1 MENRLPLTGRP
12 STLPSE
18 EVMLARTASVIAAA
32 RGSFVKSALYSAKV
46 SISPPAVV
54 WNTSGVLPAAILDFR
69 TVL

>member
-1 MENRLPLTGRP
+1 MNRFPFTGKP

-18 EVMLARTASVIAAA
+18 ELILLRTASVIAPAS
-32 RGSFVKSALYSAKV
+32 GSFVRSTLYSAKV

-54 WNTSGVLPAAILDFR
+54 WNTSGVLPAAILDLR

>member
-1 MENRLPLTGRP
+1 MP
-12 STLPSE
+12 SMDDIFE
-18 EVMLARTASVIAAA
+18 RTASVIAAA
-32 RGSFVKSALYSAKV
+32 SGSFVKSALYSAKV